1 MERRRRKRR
10 NGMLMVLLLE
20 IFYVWGCSRTIE
32 LDLEID
38 GQVAMAMKYV
48 DSMLLKELLWR

>member
-1 MERRRRKRR
+1 
-10 NGMLMVLLLE
+10 MLMVLLLE